1 IRLLQEKYVANSAKV
16 GEFLL
21 ARLERLRDRHPAIV
35 DVRGRGLMIGI
46 QLTLGEIRDAVINEC
61 FRHGLLILGAG
72 PTTIRLSPPLIIDE
86 EQAEFAVDTISAAIS
101 ALT

>member
-1 IRLLQEKYVANSAKV
+1 MVRDDFSDNAMRLTL
-16 GEFLL
+16 G
-21 ARLERLRDRHPAIV
+21 
-35 DVRGRGLMIGI
+35 GLMIGV
-46 QLTLGEIRDAVINEC
+46 QLTLSEVRDAVINEC
-61 FRHGLLILGAG
+61 FNRGLLILGAG